1 MERGGE
7 EKGRDRE
14 EGRDGEE
21 GEVLEQR
28 KVQTLGETP
37 E

>member
-7 EKGRDRE
+7 E

-28 KVQTLGETP
+28 EVRMLGETQ
-37 E
+37 EQ